1 MFWTRTGA
9 RHSLWAA
16 VIALLGFSPLTAT
29 AGPVF
34 VTAEV
39 RTCGSASLS
48 SCSTLSAEPQD
59 IKGDSI
65 NVFGQI
71 GVGGFNSTSGFGA
84 AQIDWF
90 QDHFG
95 LFASGST
102 NTTTSDGTV
111 HLGGGVASGSFAD
124 TLVVPAQ
131 PGLTPGDPGVLL
143 LPYQLHGTLRIDAPV
158 FETAF
163 VSFSWQY
170 GFGPADVGFG
180 GFGPA
185 VNTIRLDRRL
195 LDSDQSSEIINQP
208 VTLAIDYVVGDPV
221 LFIEAVSLTAIA
233 GGIAGPGALVG
244 SAEGDFFHTATLQG
258 ALVLDRF
265 GNPVP
270 DPVVLSDSGFDY
282 VHPGAVQPG
291 SPVPAPGSL
300 SLAAAGFTFLLGLR
314 RRGKGSRAIRSV
326 RALTIFGFI
335 LAFVFAAPA
344 HGSPVSVTVVGSM
357 QSEVGCPGDWDPVCA
372 VTHMSYDATD
382 DVWQDSWTIPAGGY
396 AYKAALDD
404 SFSVNYGLHAQLN
417 GTDIPLNPGA
427 TTTVKFYYDDK
438 SHWITDNLGSVIAT
452 APGSFQSELGCPA
465 DWDPSCLRSWLQDP
479 DGNGIYTF
487 FTTALPMGTYET
499 KVAIDESWTLNYGLI
514 GIQDGPNIPF
524 TVPFNGAPMLFSYS
538 ALTHILTITGPQD
551 GTPGVPEPPA
561 VPEPT
566 SLALLG
572 TGLAALVAARRR
584 RMLRAHLVSKI
595 FHGGLHAAAPVRDA

>member
-1 MFWTRTGA
+1 
-9 RHSLWAA
+9 
-16 VIALLGFSPLTAT
+16 
-29 AGPVF
+29 
-34 VTAEV
+34 
-39 RTCGSASLS
+39 
-48 SCSTLSAEPQD
+48 
-59 IKGDSI
+59 
-65 NVFGQI
+65 
-71 GVGGFNSTSGFGA
+71 
-84 AQIDWF
+84 
-90 QDHFG
+90 
-95 LFASGST
+95 
-102 NTTTSDGTV
+102 
-111 HLGGGVASGSFAD
+111 
-124 TLVVPAQ
+124 
-131 PGLTPGDPGVLL
+131 
-143 LPYQLHGTLRIDAPV
+143 
-158 FETAF
+158 
-163 VSFSWQY
+163 
-170 GFGPADVGFG
+170 
-180 GFGPA
+180 
-185 VNTIRLDRRL
+185 
-195 LDSDQSSEIINQP
+195 
-208 VTLAIDYVVGDPV
+208 
-221 LFIEAVSLTAIA
+221 
-233 GGIAGPGALVG
+233 
-244 SAEGDFFHTATLQG
+244 
-258 ALVLDRF
+258 
-265 GNPVP
+265 
-270 DPVVLSDSGFDY
+270 
-282 VHPGAVQPG
+282 
-291 SPVPAPGSL
+291 
-300 SLAAAGFTFLLGLR
+300 
-314 RRGKGSRAIRSV
+314 
-326 RALTIFGFI
+326 
-335 LAFVFAAPA
+335 
-344 HGSPVSVTVVGSM
+344 M

-382 DVWQDSWTIPAGGY
+382 DVWQGSWTIPAGGY

-584 RMLRAHLVSKI
+584 RMLRAHLASKI
-595 FHGGLHAAAPVRDA
+595 SHGGLHAAAPVRDA